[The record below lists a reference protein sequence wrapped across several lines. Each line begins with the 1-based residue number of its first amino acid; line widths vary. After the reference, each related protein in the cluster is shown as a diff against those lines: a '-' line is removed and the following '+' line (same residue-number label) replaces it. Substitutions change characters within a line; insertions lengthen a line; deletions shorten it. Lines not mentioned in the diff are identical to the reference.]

1 MTRRWCYVGIAVVL
15 SLALGGRH
23 ARLCVHAGPRKGG
36 PGAYGRTDRGRAER
50 HPRNSDRPGLRSI
63 QRPYRRLERRPELA
77 FYVCGWVNSKNRFG
91 GYAGRQAFLATLS
104 GQRTETEPYRLKV
117 YQLHEFSD
125 HTTGLCR
132 RIGLD
137 MAAGGGTGR

>member
-1 MTRRWCYVGIAVVL
+1 MAAGTLVFAFMPAPAREALELTAEQTEAVQSGIRETLIDPDSARFSGL
-15 SLALGGRH
+15 IGGW
-23 ARLCVHAGPRKGG
+23 
-36 PGAYGRTDRGRAER
+36 
-50 HPRNSDRPGLRSI
+50 SDD
-63 QRPYRRLERRPELA
+63 PELA